1 MYARFLLSLHTF
13 LAKQISVA
21 FAPVLLDQK
30 AERLNA
36 AASGDEE
43 KGLKAPTYRSV
54 MSSADRQYVFHLSSI
69 ITTFTNNALSQL
81 EKDIP

>member
-1 MYARFLLSLHTF
+1 MHVHFTLLLHSFIAEYT
-13 LAKQISVA
+13 STA

-30 AERLNA
+30 AQRLNA

-54 MSSADRQYVFHLSSI
+54 MSSADRQYVFYPSS
-69 ITTFTNNALSQL
+69 TTLTNTNNASSQL